1 MRTFPAGIDS
11 VCRCGSYTFVEM
23 LAVCA
28 IVALVTALV
37 IPGVTTGSRRIV
49 TEQALSEVR
58 RAFSETAM
66 RARATGR
73 PFALALLP
81 ESGEFL
87 VREFDNQL
95 DFEWQLPVVTGVDGG
110 VLDGDVSYA
119 VPSSVEWFDLPD
131 GDGENGEIT
140 FFFFP
145 DGEAAG
151 PALDFE
157 LKGSHYRLV
166 IDSVLGK
173 ATILEI
179 I

>member
-1 MRTFPAGIDS
+1 MRTSPAGTD
-11 VCRCGSYTFVEM
+11 CRRLNYTFVEM

-37 IPGVTTGSRRIV
+37 IPRVTTGSRRIV

-66 RARATGR
+66 RSRASGR
-73 PFALALLP
+73 ALALALLP
-81 ESGEFL
+81 ESGEFQ
-87 VREFDNQL
+87 VREFENPL
-95 DFEWQLPVVTGVDGG
+95 DFEWRLPVETGADGG
-110 VLDGDVSYA
+110 VLEGDA
-119 VPSSVEWFDLPD
+119 VYYVPGAVEWFDLPD
-131 GDGENGEIT
+131 GDEEDGAIT
-140 FFFFP
+140 FYFFP
-145 DGEAAG
+145 EGEAAG
-151 PALDFE
+151 PELDFE
-157 LKGSHYRLV
+157 LKGTHYRLV